1 MHWKYKPIKVTP
13 RGEWDWPVV
22 QNGTGRLCRMG
33 LAGCA
38 DRERRL
44 GGGGGGEVDVAE
56 GEVEVAE
63 DSREACDDSR
73 HRKGL

>member
-1 MHWKYKPIKVTP
+1 
-13 RGEWDWPVV
+13 
-22 QNGTGRLCRMG
+22 MG

-44 GGGGGGEVDVAE
+44 GGGEGEVEVAE

-63 DSREACDDSR
+63 DSREACDDSQ